1 MFTTNAAHRPYD
13 IITISTTVKS
23 LPTIEPL
30 AKALPLMLKPDGKYG
45 YLNPAPTTFVLTL
58 AESL

>member
-1 MFTTNAAHRPYD
+1 MIYMFPTKTLHRPYD

-30 AKALPLMLKPDGKYG
+30 AKALPLMLKPDGK
-45 YLNPAPTTFVLTL
+45 
-58 AESL
+58 